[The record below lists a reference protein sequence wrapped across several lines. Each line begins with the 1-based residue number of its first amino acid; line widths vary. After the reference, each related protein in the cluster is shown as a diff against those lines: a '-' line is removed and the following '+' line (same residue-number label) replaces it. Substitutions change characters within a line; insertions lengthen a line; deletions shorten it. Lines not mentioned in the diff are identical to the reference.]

1 MDFKAKKDAGSGVKQ
16 EMETIFTAENKKRL
30 LLMAAGAVVLYFLLP
45 LVIRLFSQE
54 VQANIEIMRLLIF
67 NQILIGVVGWQ
78 ANYFKKYGIYIPL
91 AFIVIFAISE
101 LVFYGVVTWTME
113 VEYMQTGYI
122 LFFLRKFLG
131 KKMAMDEK
139 KKNKPFPKNVTGR
152 K

>member
-1 MDFKAKKDAGSGVKQ
+1 MGFKEKKDVMPGVK
-16 EMETIFTAENKKRL
+16 EELETIFTEENKKKL
-30 LLMAAGAVVLYFLLP
+30 LLMAAGAAVLYFLLP
-45 LVIRLFSQE
+45 LAVKLLSQE
-54 VQANIEIMRLLIF
+54 VQANIEIIRLLIL
-67 NQILIGVVGWQ
+67 NQILIGVIGWQ

-91 AFIVIFAISE
+91 VFIVIFAISE
-101 LVFYGVVTWTME
+101 MVFYGVITWSME

-131 KKMAMDEK
+131 RKMAMDEK

>member
-1 MDFKAKKDAGSGVKQ
+1 MGFKEKKDVMPGVK
-16 EMETIFTAENKKRL
+16 EELGTIFTEKNKKKL
-30 LLMAAGAVVLYFLLP
+30 LLMAAGAAVLYFLLP
-45 LVIRLFSQE
+45 LAVKLLSQE
-54 VQANIEIMRLLIF
+54 VQANIEIIRLLIL
-67 NQILIGVVGWQ
+67 NQILIGVIGWQ

-91 AFIVIFAISE
+91 VFIVIFAISE
-101 LVFYGVVTWTME
+101 LVFYGVITWSME

-131 KKMAMDEK
+131 RKMAMDEK

>member
-1 MDFKAKKDAGSGVKQ
+1 MGFKEKKDVMPGVK
-16 EMETIFTAENKKRL
+16 EELGTIFTEENKKKL
-30 LLMAAGAVVLYFLLP
+30 LLMAAGAAVLYFLLP
-45 LVIRLFSQE
+45 LAVKLLSQE
-54 VQANIEIMRLLIF
+54 VQANIEIIRLLIL
-67 NQILIGVVGWQ
+67 NQILIGVIGWQ

-91 AFIVIFAISE
+91 VFIVIFAISE
-101 LVFYGVVTWTME
+101 LVFYGVITWSME

-131 KKMAMDEK
+131 RKMAMDEK